1 MNKILKINL
10 KDILYD
16 YQQASEIVNKGCN
29 RQTHMEVKGGFIKGD
44 NIILTLEQ
52 KFDGEK
58 DNYKNYIFAP
68 FSDLAEDA
76 VTAEITSRY
85 YAGFTTIFYFEF
97 EDKAWGLFA
106 ERDSLLKFQ

>member
-10 KDILYD
+10 KDVIFD
-16 YQQASEIVNKGCN
+16 YRQASEIVNKACN
-29 RQTHMEVKGGFIKGD
+29 RHTPMEVKGGFVKG
-44 NIILTLEQ
+44 NNVILTLEQ
-52 KFDGEK
+52 KFDNDK

-68 FSDLAEDA
+68 FIDLAEEA

-85 YAGFTTIFYFEF
+85 YAGFTTILYFEF

-106 ERDSLLKFQ
+106 ERM